1 MPLQV
6 FVILENN
13 YIHVALIRAW
23 DKNKTKQI
31 KAGRIIIDSN
41 PLFLKTDVDIIVQN
55 SS

>member
-13 YIHVALIRAW
+13 YIHVVLVRTW
-23 DKNKTKQI
+23 NKNKTKQI

-41 PLFLKTDVDIIVQN
+41 PLFLETHVDIIVKN
-55 SS
+55 IS